1 MTEEIKLRRRE
12 AAAAIT
18 GGFCVRVCT
27 SRPSST
33 HIGMI
38 FFFIR
43 AHTLRCFQDYFSL
56 RSRGCVFISASAKMD
71 AARFSTRPHAHSQ
84 FVHIFAR
91 PCSCLSKDP
100 LVRTRVRSHVRESQP
115 SLRRVSCVRVCVFQ
129 QQPVVFCQNTV
140 MYTPSMYTQHL
151 LPTDSC
157 VHVHEMYTSVSLRF
171 LKL

>member
-38 FFFIR
+38 FFMR

-56 RSRGCVFISASAKMD
+56 RSRRCVFISASAKMD